1 MRERLLLCVLTVAL
15 SCCLAQHAQ
24 DSGLIFHGTFDD
36 GVEAAYAA
44 GSRTPLR
51 ASGYELVPGL
61 SGQAVKVPAGAV
73 LSYDTAGNLD
83 LSRGTLSFWL
93 QRPVLSAERFEELS
107 TKWIS
112 RYLFGLPLQRGGGI
126 NVRLGFTSALVVEL
140 SGQKLP
146 SDIYGSWRAG
156 TWHHVAVTWDCRNAT
171 SLYMDGQFLPQGN
184 ETYGGLPMRL
194 PFVPEN
200 PAEMFIGCRGVGG
213 QSDIAIDEFKIYNRV
228 LSAEEIA
235 ATVRSHR
242 PLHVLVLPQVLTP
255 GSNRLQTTVTNMGR
269 PDLATEQLN
278 WELQDAAGAVLHQGS
293 HDIPAMQPG
302 AATTFAIDFTPPAP
316 GEYSL
321 LIRSGDDA
329 YFDHHRLLY
338 LPPSLPERVVASE
351 PQPQLE
357 PVDYIDC
364 GQDLPPERF
373 LARGESRLVDSPLGR
388 YREAAPEKWSRLV
401 YTLKVKAV
409 QEPHLVTVRYPDDR
423 ARCVFVQVRNEKKK
437 TNYSLQAGW
446 SVGNEFPNTQ
456 QVQTARY
463 LWWPMEERNAL
474 MFCSWWAE
482 QPAAVLDIS
491 VERIVGSNAGVPAL
505 RVNEPASEAGRRMA
519 IEWEDSSL
527 ASNLGLDLEPE
538 FTLARFGTLIERL
551 IAYMGF
557 AGMDTLVYPAT
568 FYFGPLCRQ
577 TKTTGLGNRLRL
589 HPEGWLELLM
599 DRFAA
604 AGLTCYPTLNF
615 HSTPPLVAENCD
627 DPQAIAAGHD
637 TYFQVPYDGV
647 IPRYAR
653 GDSTLNPLHPRVQQ
667 QTLEIIEGIL
677 ARCETRSSYAGIQLC
692 FWPYRQI
699 PFCFIS
705 IRHGYDD
712 RTIRQFTQDTGI
724 VVPGADQDPERFYK
738 RYRFLLSEHR
748 DAWLDW
754 RCRKIADYVRQ
765 IAAMARRKNSD
776 AQVLIALLQEP
787 LPMFHAYPYYRQ
799 LLHGR
804 STVEEE
810 WRERGVDLALLASI
824 PGVMLKRQTR
834 DAMRRNWDRPEARSS
849 RDNASSWDNTR
860 PFREIP
866 SWAFSYNPYFEHSW
880 GRTPVAGA
888 WWEDGWSAGTA
899 NGGGRY
905 YLEHSAWPLFLQ
917 DAQSLSRGAC
927 SVEAQASIWE
937 SREFGRAYR
946 TLPAQPFTSWT
957 ATPTEPAAVRE
968 YAGKDGHY
976 VYAVNAMYC
985 SLPVNMTLKGATAVV
1000 DLVTGESIATPDGV
1014 LRLELRPYEL
1024 RNFRAVH
1031 GAALTAVEVEL
1042 PADVLATLTSGLV
1055 KLREAYAANQ
1065 AGWLVESRQ
1074 ALRQLLDDIDAHIQA
1089 RRYYQAWRLLES
1101 ERATRVTQ
1109 PAAAEQTR
1117 ELVLPSAAQQ
1127 PAVGAIVA
1135 RLDFDEPGGTD
1146 LASRG
1151 FDMNK
1156 RGSEL
1161 FTLRDGAGRG
1171 GSRCL
1176 AVAAGNKDYVSLATE
1191 LTPSLIPG
1199 NDYALRFWLR
1209 SDEPQIAPFVL
1220 RLVHGNGTRWDYH
1233 LNPIPS
1239 TDWQQLQVI
1248 ISVPRWLPGEPVPK
1262 NNALRLVLCNNSY
1275 RGVIFPTTFQLDDLE
1290 IQALGQQLDD

>member
-15 SCCLAQHAQ
+15 SCCLAQNAQ
-24 DSGLIFHGTFDD
+24 DSGLIFYGTFDD

-51 ASGYELVPGL
+51 ARGYELVPGL
-61 SGQAVKVPAGAV
+61 SGQAVKVPEGAV

-83 LSRGTLSFWL
+83 LSKGTLSFWL
-93 QRPVLSAERFEELS
+93 QRPVLSAERLEELRS
-107 TKWIS
+107 KWS
-112 RYLFGLPLQRGGGI
+112 ARQLFGLPLQRGGGI
-126 NVRLGFTSALVVEL
+126 NVRLGFADVLVVEL
-140 SGQKLP
+140 SGQKL
-146 SDIYGSWRAG
+146 SSEIYGSWRAG
-156 TWHHVAVTWDCRNAT
+156 TWHHVAVTWDCQNVT
-171 SLYMDGQFLPQGN
+171 SLYLDGQVLPQGG
-184 ETYGGLPMRL
+184 ETFGGLPLRL
-194 PFVPEN
+194 PFAPES
-200 PAEMFIGCRGVGG
+200 PAEMFIGCLGESR
-213 QSDIAIDEFKIYNRV
+213 QSDIAIDELRIYKRV

-235 ATVRSHR
+235 ATVKDYW
-242 PLHVLVLPQVLTP
+242 PLHVLVLPQVLRP
-255 GSNRLQTTVTNMGR
+255 GSNRLQATVTNMGR
-269 PDLATEQLN
+269 QDLAAGRLS
-278 WELQDAAGAVLHQGS
+278 WELQDAAGTVLRRGV
-293 HDIPAMQPG
+293 HDAPAMPPG
-302 AATTFAIDFTPPAP
+302 AETAFVLDFTPPAP

-321 LIRSGDDA
+321 LIRSGDDMR
-329 YFDHHRLLY
+329 FDHHRRLY
-338 LPPSLPERVVASE
+338 LPSPLPKRVVTPE

-401 YTLKVKAV
+401 YTLNVKAV

-437 TNYSLQAGW
+437 TGYSLQAGW

-474 MFCSWWAE
+474 MFCSWWAD
-482 QPAAVLDIS
+482 QPAAVLDIT
-491 VERIVGSNAGVPAL
+491 VERIVGGNAGVPAL
-505 RVNEPASEAGRRMA
+505 RVNEPASEAGRMMA
-519 IEWEDSSL
+519 IEWEDASL
-527 ASNLGLDLEPE
+527 ASNFGFDLDPE
-538 FTLARFGTLIERL
+538 FTLERFEILTDRL

-568 FYFGPLCRQ
+568 FYFGTMCRQ
-577 TKTTGLGNRLRL
+577 AKTTGLGNRLQL

-599 DRFAA
+599 ERFAA

-615 HSTPPLVAENCD
+615 HSTPTLVAGNCD
-627 DPQAIAAGHD
+627 DPLMIAAGQD

-647 IPRYAR
+647 IPRYSR

-667 QTLEIIEGIL
+667 QTLEIIDGIL
-677 ARCETRSSYAGIQLC
+677 ARCETRASYAGIQLC
-692 FWPYRQI
+692 FWPHRQI

-712 RTIRQFTQDTGI
+712 TTIRQFTQDTGI
-724 VVPGADQDPERFYK
+724 VVPGAANDPERFYK
-738 RYRFLLSEHR
+738 RYRFLLTEHR

-754 RCRKIADYVRQ
+754 RCRKITDYVRQ
-765 IAAMARRKNSD
+765 IAAMARRKNPD
-776 AQVLIALLQEP
+776 AQILIALLQEAWP
-787 LPMFHAYPYYRQ
+787 ASNEFPFYRK
-799 LLHGR
+799 LLYGR

-810 WRERGVDLALLASI
+810 WRERGVDLAQLASI

-834 DAMRRNWDRPEARSS
+834 YAMRRYWDRPEARTS
-849 RDNASSWDNTR
+849 RDNASSWDNAR

-866 SWAFSYNPYFEHSW
+866 SGAYPFNHYYEYSW
-880 GRTPVAGA
+880 EKSPVPGA
-888 WWEDGWSAGTA
+888 WWRDGWSAGTA

-905 YLEHSAWPLFLQ
+905 YLERSAWSLFLQ
-917 DAQSLSRGAC
+917 DAQALSRGAC

-985 SLPVNMTLKGATAVV
+985 PLPVTMTLKGATAVV

-1024 RNFRAVH
+1024 RTFRTAH
-1031 GAALTAVEVEL
+1031 GAALADVKVDL
-1042 PADVLATLTSGLV
+1042 PADVLATLTTSLA

-1065 AGWLVESRQ
+1065 AGWLEESRQ
-1074 ALRQLLDDIDAHIQA
+1074 ALRQLLADIDGHIEA
-1089 RRYYQAWRLLES
+1089 KRYYQAWRLLES

-1109 PAAAEQTR
+1109 PAKTEPVR
-1117 ELVLPSAAQQ
+1117 DLVLPAAQQQ
-1127 PAVGAIVA
+1127 PAVGAMIA
-1135 RLDFDEPGGTD
+1135 KQDFDEPDGAD
-1146 LASRG
+1146 LAARG
-1151 FDMNK
+1151 FNLNK

-1176 AVAAGNKDYVSLATE
+1176 AVAAGNKDYVSLTTE
-1191 LTPSLIPG
+1191 LASSLTPG
-1199 NDYALRFWLR
+1199 NDYVLRFWLR
-1209 SDEPQIAPFVL
+1209 SDEPRIAPFLL
-1220 RLVHGNGTRWDYH
+1220 RLEHGNGTRWNYQ
-1233 LNPIPS
+1233 LNPTLS
-1239 TDWQQLQVI
+1239 TDWQQLSFV
-1248 ISVPRWLPGEPVPK
+1248 ISVPRWFPGEPVPE
-1262 NNALRLVLCNNSY
+1262 NNALRMTLRSHSL
-1275 RGVIFPTTFQLDDLE
+1275 RGAIFPTSFLLDDLE
-1290 IQALGQQLDD
+1290 LQALGQQLDD